1 MDLEEA
7 ERQKR
12 LRKESSQK
20 DKNVADDEMAEAE
33 RQKQDREEMLKQYN
47 ELEK

>member
-12 LRKESSQK
+12 LRKGSSQK
-20 DKNVADDEMAEAE
+20 DKGVADDEMAEAE